1 MLLVVRRPLERD
13 SIQWNAD
20 VESIQV
26 LHPYRE
32 FESSGYFFLF
42 CRPAPNKVCA
52 CSTACASCY
61 KNSLIY
67 RPELPGF
74 SFSTKKIH
82 LSINSK
88 LLLKS
93 AMIVMVPPG
102 LWPTGNLE
110 LSRTSVLLFS
120 QVKEILAA
128 WKLNSLILIGNYC
141 IISR

>member
-1 MLLVVRRPLERD
+1 L
-13 SIQWNAD
+13 NAT
-20 VESIQV
+20 VSNGTQTLNQSKFFI
-26 LHPYRE
+26 RTG
-32 FESSGYFFLF
+32 SSSPPVTFFLF